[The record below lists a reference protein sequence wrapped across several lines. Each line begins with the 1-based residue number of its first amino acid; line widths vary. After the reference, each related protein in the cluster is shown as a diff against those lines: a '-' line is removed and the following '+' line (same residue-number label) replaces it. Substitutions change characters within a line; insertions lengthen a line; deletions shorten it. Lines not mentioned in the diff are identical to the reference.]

1 MNKSEVIETTTAKYY
16 IENDILFL
24 RVKKDADFTLEAA
37 IEGVKVRKEIQKGKK
52 FPVLL
57 DTRKMF
63 QVAKEANEYGASKEV
78 SELSSAMA
86 ILAGK
91 SMASRIIGNFFIRF
105 NKPFIPTKLFKE
117 EEKAIEWLTSFK

>member
-1 MNKSEVIETTTAKYY
+1 MMQIEQIETATAKYY

-57 DTRKMF
+57 DTRQMF
-63 QVAKEANEYGASKEV
+63 QVSKEANEYGASKEV
-78 SELSSAMA
+78 SELSLAMA
-86 ILAGK
+86 ILTGN
-91 SMASRIIGNFFIRF
+91 SMAARIIGNFFIKF
-105 NKPFIPTKLFKE
+105 NKPFIPTKLFKKE
-117 EEKAIEWLTSFK
+117 ENAVKWLKNYC